1 MSRSAPMVNA
11 FNAGEF
17 SPALEGRTD
26 LAKYPHACKLIENFL
41 LLSQGPAQRRGGSRY
56 VAPVKNES
64 NRGWLVRFEFNATQA
79 FILEFG
85 DLYVR
90 FYTDHGYVLNVGVP
104 YEIVSPYAIAD
115 LTNADGSCA
124 LQFVQSGDVVYLA
137 HSSEAVKA
145 YTLTRF
151 ANTNWVFAEYAP
163 NQGPFLEENGTT
175 TTVIASATTGAITL
189 TASAATFVAT
199 DVGRLVRLQVQNL
212 NVKPWEAGK
221 VYAINDLARFDGKT
235 YKALTAATSGSA
247 PPTHEQG
254 NAFDGQAGVQWAYQD
269 AGYGIARITAFTS
282 NLIVS
287 ATVIQDAANGLNQ
300 IPADAVANAS
310 TRWRLG
316 AWSATSGY
324 PSSVTF
330 FLNRLHWGFGLRWAA
345 SVPNDFANMSQ
356 DFFGETTI
364 DAAIVEQV
372 QAQDV
377 NAIEWME
384 GVDRLVIGTGGGE
397 FVVGPQTTN
406 EAYGPGNISIVK
418 QSKQRVRAVQPVLAG
433 NSVVYVQRA
442 GRKLLSLDYVIERD
456 KFAST
461 DLAVLAERITRT
473 GIIATAFQGEP
484 HQIVWCLLGNGKLIG
499 FTYNQEQ
506 EVTGWHRHPIG
517 GSGFVE
523 SIASIPA
530 PDGNREE
537 LWLIVRRTINGATH
551 RYVEYFERPWEG
563 PDQDGTEGDDQADAF
578 YVDSGLTYDGASTT
592 TITGLDHLEG
602 ETVQIL
608 ADGAV
613 QPDKTVSGGAI
624 TLTRSASKVQVGLQ
638 AIARLVPMRLEGGN
652 PEGTS
657 QGKLSRITDLVIR
670 FVDTLGGKA
679 GLMGRTLDAIS
690 FRSPSTLMGSA
701 EAIRSGDFHMTF
713 PGDWERDEFLEI
725 RQEQPLPMTVAALMP
740 NKNSSPT

>member
-254 NAFDGQAGVQWAYQD
+254 NAFDGQAGVQWSYQD
-269 AGYGIARITAFTS
+269 AGYGIARITGFTS
-282 NLIVS
+282 TTIVS

-300 IPADAVANAS
+300 IPADAVTNAS
-310 TRWRLG
+310 KRWRLG

-377 NAIEWME
+377 NSIEWME

-433 NSVVYVQRA
+433 SSVVYVQRA

-484 HQIVWCLLGNGKLIG
+484 HQIVWCLLGNGKLLG

-506 EVTGWHRHPIG
+506 QVTGWHRHPIG
-517 GSGFVE
+517 GDGFVE

-563 PDQDGTEGDDQADAF
+563 P
-578 YVDSGLTYDGASTT
+578 
-592 TITGLDHLEG
+592 
-602 ETVQIL
+602 
-608 ADGAV
+608 
-613 QPDKTVSGGAI
+613 
-624 TLTRSASKVQVGLQ
+624 TRTAPK
-638 AIARLVPMRLEGGN
+638 AMTRPMRS
-652 PEGTS
+652 TS
-657 QGKLSRITDLVIR
+657 TQVSPTTAPRPR
-670 FVDTLGGKA
+670 
-679 GLMGRTLDAIS
+679 
-690 FRSPSTLMGSA
+690 RSPASDTSKGK
-701 EAIRSGDFHMTF
+701 RC
-713 PGDWERDEFLEI
+713 R
-725 RQEQPLPMTVAALMP
+725 
-740 NKNSSPT
+740 SSPTAPCSPTRL